1 MSKATTERHRC
12 EVCGDPIRIDNRY
25 GICTNGS
32 KPACMEA
39 RRRRMRQGI
48 TAADLKNPLF
58 AAGEV
63 FGKWTALEPCA
74 AQKQFVLC
82 RCECGNTERRV
93 LGEKLIRGLSR
104 SCGCNAMAAMV
115 RARFSAPYIA
125 AGSIFGRLTVL
136 RDVPRSTDR
145 APCRCACGREKEVNA
160 IGLKGGTTKS
170 CSCLAQERRSKLGG
184 FSKHPLYPTWNG
196 IIDRCTDPKHPSY
209 ANYGGRGITVC
220 DRWRDPW
227 AFAEDI
233 EREIG
238 PRPEGVSESGRVLY
252 SLDRWPDNDGN
263 YEPGNVRWSTM
274 SEQVLNQ
281 RKVSRMTLEMQ
292 AITGNLDAVTQ
303 ERDSLAARVAELES
317 LLAACTCRAA

>member
-25 GICTNGS
+25 GICVNGS

-39 RRRRMRQGI
+39 RVRRMRQGI

-58 AAGEV
+58 EAGAV
-63 FGKWTALEPCA
+63 FGRWTALEPCA

-82 RCECGNTERRV
+82 RCGCERGTERRV
-93 LGEKLIRGLSR
+93 KGEKLIRGLSR
-104 SCGCNAMAAMV
+104 SCGCNAAAAMV

-125 AGSIFGRLTVL
+125 AGSVFGRLAVL
-136 RDVPRSTDR
+136 QDVPRSTDR
-145 APCRCACGREKEVNA
+145 ALCCCECGTEKEVSA
-160 IGLKGGTTKS
+160 TGLKNGSVRS
-170 CSCLAQERRSKLGG
+170 CGCLGRERRSKLNG
-184 FSKHPLYPTWNG
+184 FSKHPLYQTWNG

-209 ANYGGRGITVC
+209 SNYGGRGIKVC
-220 DRWRDPW
+220 ERWTDPW

-252 SLDRWPDNDGN
+252 SLDRYPDNDGN

-274 SEQVLNQ
+274 SEQGLNQ
-281 RKVSRMTLEMQ
+281 RKVARMTLEL
-292 AITGNLDAVTQ
+292 AAVTR
-303 ERDSLAARVAELES
+303 ERDALAAE
-317 LLAACTCRAA
+317 LAALKTSLE